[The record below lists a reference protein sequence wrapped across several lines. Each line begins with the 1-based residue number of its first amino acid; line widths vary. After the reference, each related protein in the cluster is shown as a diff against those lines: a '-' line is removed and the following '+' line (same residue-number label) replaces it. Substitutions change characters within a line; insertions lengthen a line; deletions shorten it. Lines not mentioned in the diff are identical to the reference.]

1 MNIMF
6 NIRVA
11 VMLPLFVT
19 LFCNVSGQERVSP
32 ESQGVSS
39 KDVKECFDS
48 LMNIA
53 HGEVH
58 DVVVMRHGKVLAE
71 LCPKPFVPEY
81 RHTLYSVSKTFVG
94 VAVGLAI
101 DENRLRLTD
110 RVATFF
116 PEMMPDSISVNLAAM
131 TVRDLLTMTSGV
143 TPDWNMRNVQEHWLK
158 YFFGKPVQKPGVEFK
173 YDSMASYVLS
183 AIVQRVTGMKVI
195 DYLNKKVFSVL
206 NINDAEW
213 ECSPEGISAGGW
225 GLRLSALSMAKFG
238 QLLLDKGRW
247 NGVQVVSEEWVRLM
261 MSEQQVT
268 SDGGFYGFHIWK
280 HDGVDGAYRADGA
293 FGQYIIIAPKED
305 MVVSVTQS
313 NRGNGIIER
322 RLIDSLI
329 IRKAQNV
336 VLKEGKDLKLLRA
349 ALQKYTMPLVG
360 GKASLGKFSVFEG
373 EEIWFA
379 DNDMGWKSMSLKKKG
394 NVLNISIGAQDGK
407 RISVEAGNKEWRTL
421 FTDVCPPYSIKAKC
435 RFEGISRNF
444 AVAACY
450 GREKDALVIKILF
463 PDWISGVVLTIT
475 EKNGFLNIEAKENF
489 KKNSYKL

>member
-1 MNIMF
+1 
-6 NIRVA
+6 
-11 VMLPLFVT
+11 
-19 LFCNVSGQERVSP
+19 
-32 ESQGVSS
+32 
-39 KDVKECFDS
+39 
-48 LMNIA
+48 
-53 HGEVH
+53 
-58 DVVVMRHGKVLAE
+58 
-71 LCPKPFVPEY
+71 
-81 RHTLYSVSKTFVG
+81 
-94 VAVGLAI
+94 
-101 DENRLRLTD
+101 
-110 RVATFF
+110 
-116 PEMMPDSISVNLAAM
+116 
-131 TVRDLLTMTSGV
+131 
-143 TPDWNMRNVQEHWLK
+143 
-158 YFFGKPVQKPGVEFK
+158 
-173 YDSMASYVLS
+173 
-183 AIVQRVTGMKVI
+183 
-195 DYLNKKVFSVL
+195 
-206 NINDAEW
+206 
-213 ECSPEGISAGGW
+213 
-225 GLRLSALSMAKFG
+225 
-238 QLLLDKGRW
+238 
-247 NGVQVVSEEWVRLM
+247 
-261 MSEQQVT
+261 
-268 SDGGFYGFHIWK
+268 
-280 HDGVDGAYRADGA
+280 
-293 FGQYIIIAPKED
+293 

-313 NRGNGIIER
+313 NRGNGIIEH